1 MSKQK
6 SMKFTDSIVIIN
18 DNKTLNLNS
27 VFKRLDNGVRTGDDY
42 VLYDEDNKSF
52 SIRYNGEDY
61 DNVVISSTA
70 DLETYHHLLNLAITK
85 KMLDEDRDLGKVEE
99 DQTINDA
106 KRLYLN
112 ILKSNDGSNSIGERL
127 RGLLADIRDARSR
140 VKELFD
146 PIKHTIDAYFNS
158 CFNSSLILAPAV
170 IALCIYNVN
179 LLGVWITLYMAM
191 VMSVYPV
198 TNFLKFFASNRAK
211 RKENKRTMH
220 KIKNSKIKELELS
233 LANINTTAKKDEKDD
248 DVEIKDSVLKALTE
262 LTDLIK
268 TFEPRTKNECGE
280 RINAI
285 LEEYMELVKTGN
297 GDVEMQLKTS
307 SILTKI
313 GKLKGEILILK
324 PSSIN
329 NNNRQI
335 EEEASFVRNRLTE
348 ISGEDFEQVQMSSG
362 AGGKNNRN

>member
-6 SMKFTDSIVIIN
+6 SMKFADSIVIIN

-61 DNVVISSTA
+61 DNVIISSTA
-70 DLETYHHLLNLAITK
+70 DLETYHHLLNLATIK
-85 KMLDEDRDLGKVEE
+85 RMLDEDRDLGKVEE

-146 PIKHTIDAYFNS
+146 PIKHTSDAYFKS
-158 CFNSSLILAPAV
+158 CACSALILAPAV
-170 IALCIYNVN
+170 IALCIYNPYW
-179 LLGVWITLYMAM
+179 LELWIMLYMTM

-198 TNFLKFFASNRAK
+198 TNFLKFFTSNHAR
-211 RKENKRTMH
+211 RKENKRTMLR
-220 KIKNSKIKELELS
+220 IKNSKIKELELS
-233 LANINTTAKKDEKDD
+233 LANINTTAKEDEKDT

-285 LEEYMELVKTGN
+285 LEEYMELVKTG
-297 GDVEMQLKTS
+297 DAEMQLKTS

-313 GKLKGEILILK
+313 GNLKGDILILR
-324 PSSIN
+324 PSSISKD
-329 NNNRQI
+329 NRQI
-335 EEEASFVRNRLTE
+335 EEEAKFVRNRLTE
-348 ISGEDFEQVQMSSG
+348 ISGEDFEQVQRSSG
-362 AGGKNNRN
+362 GKRNGN